1 MPRSDVLRSLM
12 AALLIQVPLAI
23 PAVEAAPT
31 PPNVI
36 IILADDLGY
45 GSVGCYGAKPEQVRT
60 PHIDRLAAEGRRFT
74 DAHTPSSVC
83 SPTRYA
89 LITGRY
95 CWRTPARSG
104 VFGTHDPLKIETSRP
119 TIASLFTKAGYRTA
133 VVGKWHLGLGA
144 DKQTD
149 YTKPL
154 VPGPR
159 EIGFGYDLLV
169 PQNHG
174 DTTNVF
180 VENGQVAGLRSATLT
195 PGPINTYG
203 KPTLGLDAPQR
214 VDEETNGVLADKAV
228 AWLAKST
235 PAQPFF
241 LYFAPVAVHN
251 PITPSPINRGKSG
264 CGLYGDFLMDLDDS
278 VGRLL
283 AEVERQGQ
291 TRNTIVLFTSDNG
304 GELALGKN
312 DNPQVIATRAGLQIN
327 GAWRGGKHGVFE
339 GGFRVPYIV
348 RWPARITP
356 GSTSA
361 HTINLVDTMATLAA
375 IIGAPLPAAEQGAED
390 SVNVSSTWLQITA
403 TAPRRAM
410 ITASEDGVF
419 AIRRGTWKWIEGV
432 PVAKVGTKHPRADE
446 HHPRLVDL
454 DKDPGEANDV
464 SAQHPQVVEELKAL
478 LEQCRSADS
487 SRALLS
493 NTSP

>member
-1 MPRSDVLRSLM
+1 MPMSDVLRSLVT
-12 AALLIQVPLAI
+12 ALLVQVPLAL
-23 PAVEAAPT
+23 PAAETAPT

-74 DAHTPSSVC
+74 DAHTPGSVC

-95 CWRTPARSG
+95 CWRLSRNG
-104 VFGTHDPLKIETSRP
+104 VFGTHDPLKIETTRP
-119 TIASLFTKAGYRTA
+119 TIGSLFTQAGYRTA

-144 DKQTD
+144 TNPTD

-154 VPGPR
+154 IPGPR

-180 VENGQVAGLRSATLT
+180 IENGQVAGLRSATLT

-203 KPTLGLDAPQR
+203 KPTVGLDAPQR

-235 PAQPFF
+235 PSQPFF

-251 PITPSPINRGKSG
+251 PITPSVANRGKSG
-264 CGLYGDFLMDLDDS
+264 CGPYGDFLMDLDDS
-278 VGRLL
+278 VGRVL

-291 TRNTIVLFTSDNG
+291 SKNTIVVFTSDNG
-304 GELALGKN
+304 GELESGKK
-312 DNPQVIATRAGLQIN
+312 DSPQVAAARAGLPIN
-327 GAWRGGKHGVFE
+327 GPWRGGKHGVFE
-339 GGFRVPYIV
+339 GGFRVPYLV
-348 RWPARITP
+348 RWPARIAP

-361 HTINLVDTMATLAA
+361 QTINLVDTLATLAA
-375 IIGAPLPAAEQGAED
+375 IIGAPLPAVEQGAED
-390 SVNVSSTWLQITA
+390 SVDVSSAWLGTSES
-403 TAPRRAM
+403 APRRAM
-410 ITASEDGVF
+410 ITVSEDGVF
-419 AIRRGTWKWIEGV
+419 AIRRGTWKWIEGI
-432 PVAKVGTKHPRADE
+432 PVAKVGAKHPRAEE
-446 HHPRLVDL
+446 HRPRLVDL
-454 DKDPGEANDV
+454 AQDPGETGDL
-464 SAQHPQVVEELKAL
+464 SALHPQVVEELKAL
-478 LEQCRSADS
+478 LEQCRSASS

-493 NTSP
+493 NTMP